1 MSENTLEINEE
12 NIEIALNKIKE
23 LGYSVR
29 SKEDEETLY
38 ANFKKEKDDLT
49 RTAYTNV
56 DTALFEY
63 TTEQKLPNE
72 KSTDFLKRVMESKD
86 SRFNNAI
93 SELSKEKERATS
105 LEAEIASLKE
115 SGGADTEAVQK
126 KIEEIIANKNVEIEG
141 VQKELELERQRGQD
155 TLKIISIDGIINGIR
170 GSLNKDVPMIEDI
183 IENKKAKLLSIPT
196 DIKEDGTIV
205 LKNNDGTPMTNTTN
219 GNPITYNDL
228 VVEMFKDIIIENKP
242 QAGTGSNGSDGNTN
256 SVVTPSFQDKAEMEK
271 WLKSENYRVGSKEW
285 LDIRKQ
291 ILANQPDLK

>member
-219 GNPITYNDL
+219 GNPITYKDL

-242 QAGTGSNGSDGNTN
+242 
-256 SVVTPSFQDKAEMEK
+256 VTPSFQDKAEMEK